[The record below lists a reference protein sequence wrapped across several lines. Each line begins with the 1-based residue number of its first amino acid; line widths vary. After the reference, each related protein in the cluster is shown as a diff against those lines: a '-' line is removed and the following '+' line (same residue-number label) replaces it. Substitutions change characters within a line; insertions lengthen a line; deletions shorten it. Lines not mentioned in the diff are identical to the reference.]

1 MGGGFLFLAIRASSL
16 AQHHGRRANAQLP
29 ASGAVGG
36 YLLVDWAI
44 GAPLLGWLVSA
55 LAVIVATAVKEPRDP
70 MRD

>member
-1 MGGGFLFLAIRASSL
+1 
-16 AQHHGRRANAQLP
+16 
-29 ASGAVGG
+29 
-36 YLLVDWAI
+36 LVDWAI